1 MHTFTPSETFKT
13 LPTRTFTAHRVLL
26 DDSLTDAAF
35 LGEIEVDDRMDEMYG
50 RAATVRA
57 QRDDGNTVIYTD
69 NGEAFEPILKF
80 KADE

>member
-1 MHTFTPSETFKT
+1 MNTFTPSETFKA

-35 LGEIEVDDRMDEMYG
+35 LGEFELDDWMDEMYG
-50 RAATVRA
+50 RAATVRV

-69 NGEAFEPILKF
+69 DGLGFVPVLKF